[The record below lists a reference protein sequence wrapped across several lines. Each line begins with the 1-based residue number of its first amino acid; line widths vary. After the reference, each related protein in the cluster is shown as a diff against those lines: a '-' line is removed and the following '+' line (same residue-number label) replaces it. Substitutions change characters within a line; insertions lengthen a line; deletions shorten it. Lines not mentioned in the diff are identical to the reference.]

1 MNEPEHITKTLEM
14 TLKELNEKN
23 SSIQSEPKLPICKI
37 CYTKEATISCDPGWQ
52 YGRDY
57 CDECHQ
63 DQRAKRIIEREI
75 PLKYIDI
82 ESDHSRTFPGLK
94 DRNIFLT
101 GKSGTGKTVFAC
113 SLAKTHVGDGRSLK
127 FISFPAFIMELQ
139 SSFKKDDKNPFEIA
153 EEIAKFSGVLV
164 IDDLGAEKMTD
175 FVKQIIYFIINEREQ
190 RCLTTII
197 TSNFS
202 LAQLDEHIDSRISS
216 RIAGMCKVIQL
227 SGRDRRLKP
236 NPTQNA
242 LDE

>member
-1 MNEPEHITKTLEM
+1 
-14 TLKELNEKN
+14 
-23 SSIQSEPKLPICKI
+23 
-37 CYTKEATISCDPGWQ
+37 
-52 YGRDY
+52 
-57 CDECHQ
+57 
-63 DQRAKRIIEREI
+63 
-75 PLKYIDI
+75 
-82 ESDHSRTFPGLK
+82 
-94 DRNIFLT
+94 
-101 GKSGTGKTVFAC
+101 
-113 SLAKTHVGDGRSLK
+113 
-127 FISFPAFIMELQ
+127 MELQ

-236 NPTQNA
+236 NPPQNA